1 MDAGSYGSVPTKSFK
16 QNTCFHSNPN
26 LSLLFLWLTHN
37 GTSGLHAPPKI
48 PARSKTPLRSVKKG
62 TPEVSLDEASAG
74 APARKQKGTGTVPA
88 PATKVEPAVAQ
99 LKKAE
104 METPAPPAS
113 PKVYVRKVKG
123 KAKKESKS

>member
-1 MDAGSYGSVPTKSFK
+1 MLAATDQYQ
-16 QNTCFHSNPN
+16 QNRSNKTRASILIQISLCFFSGLH
-26 LSLLFLWLTHN
+26 TTV
-37 GTSGLHAPPKI
+37 TSGLHAPPKI